1 MNDIYKEKRSEW
13 KKEDDIQKLKIENE
27 NREKEDNI
35 KFIRQVEKNKRFIS
49 KFCDPY
55 SQRINYNK
63 YLEDFSNILGRDLYT
78 KEDIFTLTR
87 NYFTL
92 RNKKENKIKEEIKET
107 NNQNIKEFEKEQ
119 KNIIKKTQIST
130 LKKLEEISTIEAH
143 DDAIF
148 KVSVFPSGNFVSV
161 SSDKSIKIW
170 NKEKENIQTI
180 KNAHNDTIYYVSI
193 KDENNFATCSFDNS
207 IKIWLKKNNK
217 FECIETINN
226 THNKTIF
233 KVIYCINNEIIS
245 CSYDKTVKIW
255 SNKNKK
261 NYECIK
267 TFMHK
272 VFVNTILLLEDKN
285 ILISAG
291 WDGTYFWDLSNY
303 NLIIKIKNS
312 ISLSSNSLDRIDD
325 DRIIVGGG
333 NDHIMKVINVKE
345 KKIVFEFD
353 NIFRCYGVLIIKD
366 KDIFITSGMSN
377 NLRIYSIKNFNCLY
391 VEENAH
397 NDTINGISK
406 INNSKIITFSWDHN
420 IKIWEINYEILNELN
435 LI

>member
-1 MNDIYKEKRSEW
+1 MINDINS
-13 KKEDDIQKLKIENE
+13 NE
-27 NREKEDNI
+27 I
-35 KFIRQVEKNKRFIS
+35 KNDCNKD
-49 KFCDPY
+49 KF
-55 SQRINYNK
+55 Q
-63 YLEDFSNILGRDLYT
+63 NILEKIIQIDERL
-78 KEDIFTLTR
+78 
-87 NYFTL
+87 
-92 RNKKENKIKEEIKET
+92 KKVEEENKILKQKNDKLSEEI
-107 NNQNIKEFEKEQ
+107 I
-119 KNIIKKTQIST
+119 T
-130 LKKLEEISTIEAH
+130 LKSKNKSFQETIDKLKQEIESLSLSNEKK
-143 DDAIF
+143 DDNLNPLKKIISISEHSDSVF
-148 KVSVFPSGNFVSV
+148 KVSTFPSENFVSV
-161 SSDKSIKIW
+161 SWDNTIKIF
-170 NKEKENIQTI
+170 NKNYKLIQSI
-180 KNAHNDTIYYVSI
+180 NNAHNDSIYYVSV
-193 KDENNFATCSFDNS
+193 KDEKNFATSSFDNS
-207 IKIWLKKNNK
+207 IKLWEKKNNL
-217 FECIETINN
+217 FECIETIINA
-226 THNKTIF
+226 HSKTIY
-233 KVIYCINNEIIS
+233 KIIYNSKGNIYS
-245 CSYDKTVKIW
+245 CSMDQTIKIW
-255 SNKNKK
+255 EKKDNNKNYSCTHFL
-261 NYECIK
+261 N
-267 TFMHK
+267 HK
-272 VFVNTILLLEDKN
+272 VFVNAFLLLEDYN
-285 ILISAG
+285 MIISVG

-303 NLIIKIKNS
+303 NLIVKIKNS

>member
-1 MNDIYKEKRSEW
+1 MIYNDNQNISNILIKLENFENRIITLEKDNIILKKQNEKLKEEIELL
-13 KKEDDIQKLKIENE
+13 KKEIITIKSNSTSQINKIENSTTE
-27 NREKEDNI
+27 NE
-35 KFIRQVEKNKRFIS
+35 
-49 KFCDPY
+49 
-55 SQRINYNK
+55 
-63 YLEDFSNILGRDLYT
+63 
-78 KEDIFTLTR
+78 
-87 NYFTL
+87 
-92 RNKKENKIKEEIKET
+92 IKEEKKEIK
-107 NNQNIKEFEKEQ
+107 NQKKNKIDKEQ
-119 KNIIKKTQIST
+119 KNTIIKPQKSN
-130 LKKLEEISTIEAH
+130 LKKLKEISTIEAH

-148 KVSVFPSGNFVSV
+148 KVSVFPSENFVSV

-170 NKEKENIQTI
+170 NKEKENIQII

-193 KDENNFATCSFDNS
+193 KDEDNFATCSFDNS

-291 WDGTYFWDLSNY
+291 WDGTYFWNY
-303 NLIIKIKNS
+303 KTYENIIKIKDA
-312 ISLSSNSLDRIDD
+312 ICLSCDALRQFNQDQ
-325 DRIIVGGG
+325 IIVGGKG
-333 NDHIMKVINVKE
+333 DCKIKIIDINNM
-345 KKIVFEFD
+345 KIVNEVYNEFT
-353 NIFRCYGVLIIKD
+353 CYGILVMEKIGVFLTGGKC
-366 KDIFITSGMSN
+366 KDIKIFSCSDFTCIQN
-377 NLRIYSIKNFNCLY
+377 II
-391 VEENAH
+391 NAH
-397 NDTINGISK
+397 NNSIIGFTQLNDESVIS
-406 INNSKIITFSWDHN
+406 FSWDN
-420 IKIWEINYEILNELN
+420 TIKIWSF
-435 LI
+435 